1 MLLVNRPHF
10 KGSFK
15 SIKLNDCFLLYL
27 FNSFSVFNIFL
38 PLCCLSFVF
47 TYLWSVSYS
56 VSVSVFLSLPFVF
69 LWGCGWKPSLF
80 YFFFRGRWIFQFCIS
95 LSLFCAPS
103 FFQAPLMCLWI
114 RYHSVWMSSQTWM
127 REHSHA
133 LSHTHTLCLFILE
146 TRDIHMQVCILVCLS
161 VFSTHCSTHITAHTI
176 LKYSAY
182 MKRIFA

>member
-1 MLLVNRPHF
+1 MSSCPCAVSLLCSLICGLSP
-10 KGSFK
+10 
-15 SIKLNDCFLLYL
+15 ILCLFL
-27 FNSFSVFNIFL
+27 SFS
-38 PLCCLSFVF
+38 LS
-47 TYLWSVSYS
+47 
-56 VSVSVFLSLPFVF
+56 PFVF

-80 YFFFRGRWIFQFCIS
+80 YFFFRERWIFQFCIF

-127 REHSHA
+127 RGHSHA
-133 LSHTHTLCLFILE
+133 LSRTHTHTLCLFILE

-161 VFSTHCSTHITAHTI
+161 VFSTRCSTHITAHTI